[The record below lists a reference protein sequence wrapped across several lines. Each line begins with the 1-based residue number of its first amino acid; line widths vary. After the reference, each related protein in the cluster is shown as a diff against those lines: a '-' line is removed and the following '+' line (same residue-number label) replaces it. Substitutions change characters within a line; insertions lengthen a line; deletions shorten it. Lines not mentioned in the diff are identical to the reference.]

1 MGSDIRPD
9 RKPMRR
15 ISSRTNPL
23 VTRFREAARGR
34 GSRGVILL
42 DGEHLVQEALDSAIT
57 LETVAMA
64 ERIVDLHADGLVDR
78 LVRAGVEVV
87 RVPTAVMAAMS
98 PVREPSGIVALATA
112 RQATLDEVV
121 ATTAPL
127 IVVLN
132 GIQDAGNVGAIIRA
146 ADGCGATGVIA
157 IEGTA
162 DPFGWKALRGAM
174 GSTFRLPVAVRQPA
188 AETIAFLKR
197 HAVALVATVPRQGTP
212 LPDAR
217 LRGPVAILL
226 GGEGAGLPDDLV
238 AAADVRVSIPMRP
251 PVESFNVAI
260 TAALILYEAAKQRD
274 GHVPVR

>member
-1 MGSDIRPD
+1 
-9 RKPMRR
+9 MRR
-15 ISSRTNPL
+15 ISSRSNPL
-23 VTRFREAARGR
+23 VTRFRDAARGR

-57 LETVAMA
+57 LDTVAMA
-64 ERIVDLHADGLVDR
+64 ESIVDLHADGLVER
-78 LVRAGVEVV
+78 LARAGAEIV
-87 RVPTAVMAAMS
+87 RVPTPVMAAMS

-112 RQATLDEVV
+112 RPASLDEVV
-121 ATTAPL
+121 AATPQL
-127 IVVLN
+127 VLVLN
-132 GIQDAGNVGAIIRA
+132 SVQDAGNVGAIIRA

-188 AETIAFLKR
+188 AATVAFLKSR
-197 HAVALVATVPRQGTP
+197 HLTIVATVPRQGTP
-212 LPDAR
+212 LPAAE

-226 GGEGAGLPDDLV
+226 GGEGAGLPEDLV
-238 AAADVRVSIPMRP
+238 TAADERVSIPMRP

>member
-1 MGSDIRPD
+1 MGSDTS
-9 RKPMRR
+9 PMRR
-15 ISSRTNPL
+15 ISSRSNPL
-23 VTRFREAARGR
+23 VTRFRDAARGR
-34 GSRGVILL
+34 GSRDVILL

-64 ERIVDLHADGLVDR
+64 ESIVDLHADGLVDR
-78 LVRAGVEVV
+78 LARAGAEVV
-87 RVPTAVMAAMS
+87 RVPTPVMAAMS
-98 PVREPSGIVALATA
+98 PVREPTGIVALATA
-112 RQATLDEVV
+112 RPATLDEVV
-121 ATTAPL
+121 ATTPPL
-127 IVVLN
+127 VVVLN

-157 IEGTA
+157 LEGTA

-174 GSTFRLPVAVRQPA
+174 GSTFRLPVAVRQSA
-188 AETIAFLKR
+188 AAAIAFLTR
-197 HAVALVATVPRQGTP
+197 HDVAIVATVPRQGTP
-212 LPDAR
+212 LPDAH

>member
-1 MGSDIRPD
+1 MGSDIS
-9 RKPMRR
+9 PMRR
-15 ISSRTNPL
+15 ISSRSNPL
-23 VTRFREAARGR
+23 VTRFRDAARGR

-64 ERIVDLHADGLVDR
+64 ESIVDLHADGLVDR
-78 LVRAGVEVV
+78 LARAGAEVV
-87 RVPTAVMAAMS
+87 RVPTTVMAAMS

-112 RQATLDEVV
+112 QPATLDDVV
-121 ATTAPL
+121 ASTPPL
-127 IVVLN
+127 VVVLN

-157 IEGTA
+157 LEGTA

-174 GSTFRLPVAVRQPA
+174 GSTFRLPVAVRQPVA
-188 AETIAFLKR
+188 PAIECLTR
-197 HAVALVATVPRQGTP
+197 HHVAIVATVPRQGTP
-212 LPDAR
+212 LPEAQ